1 MFLGRYIV
9 GFITQHVS
17 IKDTRPKN
25 NGLFLKNISV
35 SLRRTDEKYSLF
47 EIFHIVYKTRFRRR
61 ISKVWQLWLYSS
73 NLFFM
78 LNVCILYLFYYL
90 FCLSFLSG
98 FCNFYF
104 WHLSRSFA
112 FLFYSVVFFFFRHRV
127 VFLHLPTMQ
136 RCCGILTNTRL
147 EFPLTL
153 PQAKRYIK

>member
-1 MFLGRYIV
+1 M
-9 GFITQHVS
+9 
-17 IKDTRPKN
+17 
-25 NGLFLKNISV
+25 KNISV
-35 SLRRTDEKYSLF
+35 SLRRTKEMYSLL
-47 EIFHIVYKTRFRRR
+47 EICHNVLKSRFRSYTSLYNRIYR

-112 FLFYSVVFFFFRHRV
+112 FLFYSVVFFFFAIV
-127 VFLHLPTMQ
+127 LYFSTCQPWSDVAVSSP
-136 RCCGILTNTRL
+136 ILVWN
-147 EFPLTL
+147 FH
-153 PQAKRYIK
+153 